1 MNLFFRI
8 SGDFHSRV
16 LAAIK
21 RKELGEPGD
30 QAVPKRKKK
39 GVNPLACLKKKTPT
53 PVKRLQSQGPARV
66 EEDGGRGVADELAYA
81 CVRGDAAQVLAE
93 LLALQ
98 DLVEELALVVDP
110 FSRGQAVCLRAR
122 PPEREPESGAWF
134 ES

>member
-30 QAVPKRKKK
+30 QAVPKKRKKK
-39 GVNPLACLKKKTPT
+39 GVNPLACLKKKTPK

-66 EEDGGRGVADELAYA
+66 EEESKLEMEKKKRK
-81 CVRGDAAQVLAE
+81 RN
-93 LLALQ
+93 
-98 DLVEELALVVDP
+98 
-110 FSRGQAVCLRAR
+110 RKRKK
-122 PPEREPESGAWF
+122 PESSEDNPA
-134 ES
+134 EI